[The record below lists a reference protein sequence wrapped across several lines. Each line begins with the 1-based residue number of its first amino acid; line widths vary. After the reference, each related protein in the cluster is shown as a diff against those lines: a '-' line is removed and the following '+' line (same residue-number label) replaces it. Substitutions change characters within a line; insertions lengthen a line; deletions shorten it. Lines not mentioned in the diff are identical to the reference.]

1 MFTALIIIVAIFII
15 AWLTWH
21 YASRRHSL
29 PCPACLSFLVE
40 MDNPFTKTNQAQT
53 IIQHLDIKPGMR
65 ILDIGC
71 GPGRLTI
78 PLAKTVGQTG
88 QVVALDIQQA
98 MLNKVRD
105 KANKEGLNNIHYIN
119 LDIGNNHLADAGFD
133 RILLVTVIGEIPAQL
148 NALKEIHTALS
159 SHGILSVTEIIFDPH
174 FHRQKTI
181 LKMAEQTGFKLKAI
195 YGNAIAYTMHLVK
208 SEDTFK

>member
-1 MFTALIIIVAIFII
+1 MFVILIIVIAIVII
-15 AWLTWH
+15 TWLTWH

-29 PCPACLSFLVE
+29 PCPAWLSVLVE
-40 MDNPFTKTNQAQT
+40 MDNPFTKVNQAQT
-53 IIQHLDIKPGMR
+53 IIQLLNIKPGMR
-65 ILDIGC
+65 VLDIGC

-78 PLAKTVGQTG
+78 PLAKAVGQTG
-88 QVVALDIQQA
+88 QVVALDIQKT

-105 KANKEGLNNIHYIN
+105 KANKEGLNNIQYIN
-119 LDIGNNHLADAGFD
+119 LDIGKDHLTDAGFD

-148 NALKEIHTALS
+148 EAFKEIHTALS
-159 SHGILSVTEIIFDPH
+159 SNGIVSVTELIFDPH

-181 LKMAEQTGFKLKAI
+181 LKMAEQTGFKLKAL

-208 SEDTFK
+208 CRDSSN

>member
-1 MFTALIIIVAIFII
+1 MLVTLIIVIAIVII

-29 PCPACLSFLVE
+29 PCPAWLSFLVE
-40 MDNPFTKTNQAQT
+40 MDNPFTKVNRAQT

-78 PLAKTVGQTG
+78 PLAKAVGQTG
-88 QVVALDIQQA
+88 LVVALDIQQA

-105 KANKEGLNNIHYIN
+105 KANKAGLSNIKYVN
-119 LDIGNNHLADAGFD
+119 LDVGNSHLTDTGFD
-133 RILLVTVIGEIPAQL
+133 RILLVTVIGEIPAQIKAFKEVHA
-148 NALKEIHTALS
+148 ALAS
-159 SHGILSVTEIIFDPH
+159 NGILSVTELIFDPH

-181 LKMAEQTGFKLKAI
+181 LKIAEQTGFKLKAL
-195 YGNAIAYTMHLVK
+195 YGNAIAYTIHLVK
-208 SEDTFK
+208 SGDS

>member
-1 MFTALIIIVAIFII
+1 MLITLIIIIALVII

-29 PCPACLSFLVE
+29 PCPAWLSVLVE
-40 MDNPFTKTNQAQT
+40 MDNPFTKVNRADT
-53 IIQHLDIKPGMR
+53 IIQLLNIKPGMR
-65 ILDIGC
+65 VLDIGC

-78 PLAKTVGQTG
+78 PLAKAVGESG
-88 QVVALDIQQA
+88 QVVALDIQEA

-105 KANKEGLNNIHYIN
+105 KANKEGLNNIEYIN
-119 LDIGNNHLADAGFD
+119 LDIGKSHLTHQGFD
-133 RILLVTVIGEIPAQL
+133 RVLLVTVIGEIPEQI
-148 NALKEIHTALS
+148 NAFKEIHAALAS
-159 SHGILSVTEIIFDPH
+159 DGILSVTELIFDPH

-181 LKMAEQTGFKLKAI
+181 VNLAEQTGFKLKAI

-208 SEDTFK
+208 SGDSSN